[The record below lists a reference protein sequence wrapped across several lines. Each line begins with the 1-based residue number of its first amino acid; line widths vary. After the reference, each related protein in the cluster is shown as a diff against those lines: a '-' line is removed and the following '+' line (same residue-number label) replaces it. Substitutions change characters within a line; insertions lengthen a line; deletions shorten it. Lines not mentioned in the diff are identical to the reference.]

1 MTTSTPDKNHTKSKK
16 KKKNDKKSSALK
28 PRKKKNHNDDGEDGS
43 DVDERGNIIGLI
55 DYDYVDENE
64 NGSSEEERC
73 ARLSEAQGVLKK
85 LMKKKRSNKRGSTLK
100 KMSSICTIENKT
112 RTKTKQRAEPNA
124 RVGTHSRI

>member
-64 NGSSEEERC
+64 NESSEEERC

-85 LMKKKRSNKRGSTLK
+85 IMKNKRSNKRGSTLK
-100 KMSSICTIENKT
+100 KCRRSARLK
-112 RTKTKQRAEPNA
+112 TKTA
-124 RVGTHSRI
+124 RKHCRISTR